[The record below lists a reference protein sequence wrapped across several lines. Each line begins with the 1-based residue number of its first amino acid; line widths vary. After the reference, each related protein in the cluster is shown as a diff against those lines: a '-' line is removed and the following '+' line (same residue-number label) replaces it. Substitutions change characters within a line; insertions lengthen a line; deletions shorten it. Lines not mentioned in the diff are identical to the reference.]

1 TSDTITVNL
10 SVLDGTLTLG
20 TTSGLTVTG
29 STAGS
34 SLSFTGSLSNVDSAL
49 NTISYRPNAE
59 FEGTDTLSF
68 SATTSDA
75 VTGLPTS
82 TATSSTSLTIHVD
95 PVAETPTLTAS
106 MSATGFV
113 NENQPATLLTAFGGS
128 LSVSID
134 AADATDTSDTI
145 TENWRVVND
154 TRTLGTTSGLTVGST
169 TGSSLSFTG
178 SLSNVDSALNTIS
191 YRPNAEFEGTDTL
204 SFSATT
210 SDAVTGLPTSTATS
224 STSLTIHVD
233 PVAETPTLTAS
244 MSATGFVNEN
254 QPATLLTAF
263 GGSLSVSI
271 DAADATDTSDTITEN
286 WRVVNDTRTLGTTS
300 GLTVGS
306 TTGSSLSF
314 TGSLSNV
321 DSALNTISYRPNAEF
336 EGTDTLSFSATTSD
350 AVTGLPTS
358 TATSS
363 TSLTI
368 HVDPVAETPTLTAS
382 MSATGF
388 VNENQPATLL
398 TAFGGSLSV
407 SIDAADATDTSDT
420 ITVNLS
426 VLDGTLTLGTTSGL
440 TVGSTT
446 GSSLSL
452 PGSLSNVDSALNTIS
467 YRPNAEFEGTDTLS
481 FSATTSDAVTGL
493 PTSTA
498 TRSPRLSIHVDP
510 VAETPTLTASMSAT
524 GF

>member
-145 TENWRVVND
+145 TVNLSVLD
-154 TRTLGTTSGLTVGST
+154 GTLTLGTTSGLTVGST
-169 TGSSLSFTG
+169 TGTSPGFTG

-244 MSATGFVNEN
+244 MSATGFVNEK

-263 GGSLSVSI
+263 GVPY
-271 DAADATDTSDTITEN
+271 T
-286 WRVVNDTRTLGTTS
+286 
-300 GLTVGS
+300 
-306 TTGSSLSF
+306 
-314 TGSLSNV
+314 
-321 DSALNTISYRPNAEF
+321 ALFRS
-336 EGTDTLSFSATTSD
+336 
-350 AVTGLPTS
+350 
-358 TATSS
+358 
-363 TSLTI
+363 
-368 HVDPVAETPTLTAS
+368 
-382 MSATGF
+382 
-388 VNENQPATLL
+388 
-398 TAFGGSLSV
+398 
-407 SIDAADATDTSDT
+407 ADATDTSDT

-426 VLDGTLTLGTTSGL
+426 
-440 TVGSTT
+440 
-446 GSSLSL
+446 
-452 PGSLSNVDSALNTIS
+452 
-467 YRPNAEFEGTDTLS
+467 
-481 FSATTSDAVTGL
+481 
-493 PTSTA
+493 
-498 TRSPRLSIHVDP
+498 
-510 VAETPTLTASMSAT
+510 
-524 GF
+524 